1 MSILLLRDQQE
12 DSFTSLNG
20 TYMKYHY
27 IVDLSTIKDTK
38 TKKNYTGNI
47 RIFTLKLGYNIP
59 R

>member
-20 TYMKYHY
+20 TYMKYRY

-38 TKKNYTGNI
+38 TKNKQTNKNN
-47 RIFTLKLGYNIP
+47 
-59 R
+59 